1 MNKYHSAME
10 KIKVSPEME
19 ERILKN
25 ITSKNELN
33 IETIKRQKYKWMKPL
48 GIVAAGC
55 AIVIGAIFIYPSIIN
70 NNDVSKHIQKNQS
83 ANYSNGTNTQPG
95 GQVLIPYQIVNTN
108 GIEELKKVVPFQL
121 QIPGKLPTGYK
132 IDKTSVISRELA
144 QIIYTDGSNEIIYRE
159 AKGAKDISGDYTAYE
174 ESNVAETQDAKVVLK
189 GNKSMINL
197 VTWAKD
203 GSSYSLSFSKGVE
216 KETVISIIKSMKKA

>member
-10 KIKVSPEME
+10 KIKVSPQME

-33 IETIKRQKYKWMKPL
+33 IETKKQQKYKWMRPF
-48 GIVAAGC
+48 GIAAGC
-55 AIVIGAIFIYPSIIN
+55 AVVIGAIFIYPSIMN
-70 NNDVSKHIQKNQS
+70 NNDVSQHIQRNQS
-83 ANYSNGTNTQPG
+83 ANNSNGTNTKPG
-95 GQVLIPYQIVNTN
+95 GQVLIPYQIVNTE

-159 AKGAKDISGDYTAYE
+159 AKGAKDISGDYRAYE
-174 ESNVAETQDAKVVLK
+174 ESNVAGIGDAKVVFK

-197 VTWAKD
+197 ATWAKD
-203 GSSYSLSFSKGVE
+203 GSSYSLSFSKGIE
-216 KETVISIIKSMKKA
+216 KEEVISIIKSMKKA

>member
-1 MNKYHSAME
+1 ME
-10 KIKVSPEME
+10 KIKVSPQME

-33 IETIKRQKYKWMKPL
+33 IETKKQQKYKWMRHL

-55 AIVIGAIFIYPSIIN
+55 AIVIGAIFFYPSIIN
-70 NNDVSKHIQKNQS
+70 NNDVSQHVQKNQS
-83 ANYSNGTNTQPG
+83 ANNSNGTDTQPG
-95 GQVLIPYQIVNTN
+95 GQVLIPYQIVNTE

-197 VTWAKD
+197 ATWTKD
-203 GSSYSLSFSKGVE
+203 GFSYSLSFSKGIE
-216 KETVISIIKSMKKA
+216 KEAVISIIKSMKKA